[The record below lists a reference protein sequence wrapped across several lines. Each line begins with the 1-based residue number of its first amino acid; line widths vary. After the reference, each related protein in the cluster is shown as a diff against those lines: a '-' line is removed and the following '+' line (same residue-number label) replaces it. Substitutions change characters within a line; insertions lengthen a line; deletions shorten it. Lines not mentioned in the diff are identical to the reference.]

1 MIRTYEDAIN
11 VLAERTYE
19 NRQQLKRQ
27 KEQRRVS
34 FVDLYGVPYVAQGD
48 ALNPATFYISIS
60 PDLIYYERFAFKF
73 VIESFESSVSGVSGT
88 ALSINNTSLE
98 IENDAINP
106 NPHKHTI
113 TGGINAVS
121 YGVKKQNTS
130 SDTWAVHI
138 GGVDITDYLMEQHD
152 GDWIE
157 GQGVFPSNGTEDY
170 YDLLDVACMM
180 EAEGVSTDPILKP
193 EFKPVQ
199 IYSDAPFRVTAYLY
213 CKYSH
218 NNR

>member
-1 MIRTYEDAIN
+1 MIRTYDDALN
-11 VLAERTYE
+11 VLAERTWE
-19 NRQQLKRQ
+19 NRQQLKRM

-34 FVDLYGVPYVAQGD
+34 FVDTYGTPYTAQGD
-48 ALNPATFYISIS
+48 ALNPATFYISVS

-98 IENDAINP
+98 IEDNAINP

-121 YGVKKQNTS
+121 YGVKKQATS
-130 SDTWAVHI
+130 SDNWAVHI
-138 GGVDITDYLMEQHD
+138 SGVDITDYLMEQHD
-152 GDWIE
+152 GEWID
-157 GQGVFPSNGTEDY
+157 GQGVFPSSGAEDF
-170 YDLLDVACMM
+170 YDILDVACMM
-180 EAEGVSTDPILKP
+180 RADNQSPDPVLNP
-193 EFKPVQ
+193 GFKPVQ

-213 CKYSH
+213 MKYS
-218 NNR
+218 NMNR